1 MMTEMFQTPT
11 RAPPLTFIP
20 PCIPT
25 WSRHAPAGR
34 DWVHEIKH
42 DGYRL
47 MVRRQGARVRLFTR
61 RGFDWSHRFPLIVE
75 AAGSLRVSS
84 ISIDGEAVVCG
95 DDGVSDFDRLHSQGW
110 DGAVF
115 LYAFDV
121 LEIDGDDLRQ
131 EPLERRKARLEKV
144 LARAGA
150 GIQFNEHADLDGAT
164 VFAAACKM
172 GLEGIVSK
180 RRDFPYR
187 SGRSK
192 GWVKVKNPASP
203 AMLRVGGAW

>member
-1 MMTEMFQTPT
+1 MTANMFRTP
-11 RAPPLTFIP
+11 APRVLPLAFIP

-25 WSRHAPAGR
+25 WARHAPVGR

-75 AAGSLRVSS
+75 AAGALRVRS

-110 DGAVF
+110 DSAVF
-115 LYAFDV
+115 LFAFDV

-131 EPLERRKARLEKV
+131 EPLERRKARLQKISPGRPPASSSTSTPPISTV
-144 LARAGA
+144 PPCSRPRASWGSRASCRSGAISPTAPANRRAG
-150 GIQFNEHADLDGAT
+150 
-164 VFAAACKM
+164 
-172 GLEGIVSK
+172 S
-180 RRDFPYR
+180 R
-187 SGRSK
+187 
-192 GWVKVKNPASP
+192 
-203 AMLRVGGAW
+203 

>member
-1 MMTEMFQTPT
+1 MF
-11 RAPPLTFIP
+11 RPPARRTLPLAFIP

-25 WSRHAPAGR
+25 WSRHAPVGR

-47 MVRRQGARVRLFTR
+47 MVRRQGTRVRLFTR
-61 RGFDWSHRFPLIVE
+61 RGYDWSHRFPAIVE

-110 DGAVF
+110 DSAVF

-131 EPLERRKARLEKV
+131 EPLERRKARLQKV
-144 LARAGA
+144 LAKAGA
-150 GIQFNEHADLDGAT
+150 GIQFNEHAADLDGAT

-192 GWVKVKNPASP
+192 GWIKVKNPASP

>member
-1 MMTEMFQTPT
+1 ML
-11 RAPPLTFIP
+11 R
-20 PCIPT
+20 
-25 WSRHAPAGR
+25 SGR

-75 AAGSLRVSS
+75 AAGALRVSS

-115 LYAFDV
+115 LFAFDV

-150 GIQFNEHADLDGAT
+150 GIQFNEHAAT
-164 VFAAACKM
+164 STVPPCSRPPASWASRA
-172 GLEGIVSK
+172 SS
-180 RRDFPYR
+180 R
-187 SGRSK
+187 SGAISPT
-192 GWVKVKNPASP
+192 VPAGRRAGS
-203 AMLRVGGAW
+203 R

>member
-1 MMTEMFQTPT
+1 MLRTPT
-11 RAPPLTFIP
+11 RRALPLAFIP
-20 PCIPT
+20 PCVPT
-25 WSRHAPAGR
+25 WSRHAPVGR

-75 AAGSLRVSS
+75 AAGNLRVSS

-95 DDGVSDFDRLHSQGW
+95 DDGISDFDRLHSQGW
-110 DGAVF
+110 DAAVF
-115 LYAFDV
+115 LFAFDV

-144 LARAGA
+144 LARAPA
-150 GIQFNEHADLDGAT
+150 GIQFNEHVDLDGAT
-164 VFAAACKM
+164 VFQHACKM

-192 GWVKVKNPASP
+192 GWIKVKNPASP

>member
-1 MMTEMFQTPT
+1 M
-11 RAPPLTFIP
+11 
-20 PCIPT
+20 
-25 WSRHAPAGR
+25 GR

-47 MVRRQGARVRLFTR
+47 MVRRVGARVRLFTR

-75 AAGSLRVSS
+75 AAGALRVSS

-115 LYAFDV
+115 LFAFDV

-144 LARAGA
+144 LARAPA
-150 GIQFNEHADLDGAT
+150 GIQFNEHAGLDGAT
-164 VFAAACKM
+164 VFEAACKM

-180 RRDFPYR
+180 RRDFAYR

-192 GWVKVKNPASP
+192 GWLKVKNPASP
-203 AMLRVGGAW
+203 MLSGAWTKAVQPWYHVAFNIALTLRSR

>member
-1 MMTEMFQTPT
+1 MFRTPA
-11 RAPPLTFIP
+11 RRGLPLAFIP

-25 WSRHAPAGR
+25 WARHAPVGR

-95 DDGVSDFDRLHSQGW
+95 DDGISDFDRLHSQCW
-110 DGAVF
+110 DAAVF
-115 LYAFDV
+115 LFAFDV

-144 LARAGA
+144 LARAPA
-150 GIQFNEHADLDGAT
+150 GIQLMSTSISTAPPSSNTPASSASKASFRSG
-164 VFAAACKM
+164 
-172 GLEGIVSK
+172 GISPTAQAG
-180 RRDFPYR
+180 RRDGSR
-187 SGRSK
+187 
-192 GWVKVKNPASP
+192 
-203 AMLRVGGAW
+203 

>member
-1 MMTEMFQTPT
+1 MFPVPCPP
-11 RAPPLTFIP
+11 RAPLAFIP

-25 WSRHAPAGR
+25 WSRHAPVGR

-47 MVRRQGARVRLFTR
+47 TVRRQGARVRLFTR
-61 RGFDWSHRFPLIVE
+61 GGFDWSHRFPLIVE
-75 AAGSLRVSS
+75 AAGALRVRS

-110 DGAVF
+110 DDAVF

-131 EPLERRKARLEKV
+131 EPLERRKARLQKV

-150 GIQFNEHADLDGAT
+150 GIQFNEHAADLDGAS
-164 VFAAACKM
+164 VFEAACKL

-192 GWVKVKNPASP
+192 GWIKVKNPASAALP
-203 AMLRVGGAW
+203 VGGAW

>member
-1 MMTEMFQTPT
+1 MFRTPT
-11 RAPPLTFIP
+11 RRALPLAFIP

-25 WSRHAPAGR
+25 WSRHAPVGR

-95 DDGVSDFDRLHSQGW
+95 DDGISDFDRLHSQGW
-110 DGAVF
+110 DAAVF
-115 LYAFDV
+115 LFAFDV

-144 LARAGA
+144 LARAPA
-150 GIQFNEHADLDGAT
+150 GIQFNEHVDLDGAT
-164 VFAAACKM
+164 VFQHACKM

-192 GWVKVKNPASP
+192 GWIKVKNPASP

>member
-1 MMTEMFQTPT
+1 MFRTPARST
-11 RAPPLTFIP
+11 LPLAFIP

-25 WSRHAPAGR
+25 WARHAPVGR

-75 AAGSLRVSS
+75 AAGALRVSS

-144 LARAGA
+144 LARAPA
-150 GIQFNEHADLDGAT
+150 GIQFNEHAADLDGAT
-164 VFAAACKM
+164 VFEHACKL

-192 GWVKVKNPASP
+192 GWIKVKNPASP

>member
-1 MMTEMFQTPT
+1 MFRTPT
-11 RAPPLTFIP
+11 RRALPLAFIP

-25 WSRHAPAGR
+25 WSRHAPVGR
-34 DWVHEIKH
+34 DRVHEIKH

-75 AAGSLRVSS
+75 AAGSLRVIS

-95 DDGVSDFDRLHSQGW
+95 DDGISDFDRLHSQGW
-110 DGAVF
+110 DSAVF

-131 EPLERRKARLEKV
+131 EPLERRKKEPAWVNSCNSFACCSVASDQRAFWPSSRLNE
-144 LARAGA
+144 ACDRAFGSWR
-150 GIQFNEHADLDGAT
+150 L
-164 VFAAACKM
+164 C
-172 GLEGIVSK
+172 
-180 RRDFPYR
+180 
-187 SGRSK
+187 
-192 GWVKVKNPASP
+192 
-203 AMLRVGGAW
+203 